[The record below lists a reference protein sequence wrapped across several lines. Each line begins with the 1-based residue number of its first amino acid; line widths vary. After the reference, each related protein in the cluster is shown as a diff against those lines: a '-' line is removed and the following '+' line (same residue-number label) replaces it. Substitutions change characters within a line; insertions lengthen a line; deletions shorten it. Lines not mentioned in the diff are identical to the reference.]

1 MGKNTDVEWRIFYQ
15 VISTKVAFKIMRFTA
30 MVFDLFIKVYIT
42 GRMEQD
48 IKVASWMIL
57 CMEMD
62 SGSLQKEIIIKEN
75 FTIIKSKVGV
85 FTHGKMGEHIKD
97 NLLMGI
103 VKTQK

>member
-1 MGKNTDVEWRIFYQ
+1 
-15 VISTKVAFKIMRFTA
+15 
-30 MVFDLFIKVYIT
+30 
-42 GRMEQD
+42 
-48 IKVASWMIL
+48 MIL